1 LKHAK
6 ISQLLVCMGGGG
18 QGCTECFI
26 CHLNI
31 SFYVFFCLSL
41 FVQINSSS
49 PPYTHP
55 RPQLWRKW
63 AHDFY
68 DEDRTQYFMGVWII
82 ASYAASIV
90 DAQMMNPAGS
100 ESEQTANKG
109 RNSEK

>member
-1 LKHAK
+1 MQGVLY
-6 ISQLLVCMGGGG
+6 LLFKY
-18 QGCTECFI
+18 FI
-26 CHLNI
+26 L
-31 SFYVFFCLSL
+31 YFFLHGII
-41 FVQINSSS
+41 VQINSSFT
-49 PPYTHP
+49 PPT

-90 DAQMMNPAGS
+90 DAQMMNPVGS

-109 RNSEK
+109 RSSEK